1 MSQTALSAPAEPRL
15 DDWCTAARLDQL
27 CEELQPAR
35 SVLLWSGQLETVLRG
50 WVRRQLVDEAVQNEW
65 FASSPQTDDTT
76 NACPPEW
83 PDGLYQTWQ
92 QRDQALLAWAEQQW
106 GHGLE
111 SLYLARK
118 SQLDRLTFRLL
129 RVSNGG
135 LAMELYHRIKAEEA
149 SFEQLSWEFGEG
161 AERFRAGLMKNQP
174 LDKMSKTLVPLL
186 ANLQTTELQPP
197 RAVGKQFVLYQLL
210 ERHPLVFDRS
220 TRQQLL
226 MEQLA
231 CWEVPL
237 MERLVAHLACQG

>member
-1 MSQTALSAPAEPRL
+1 MSQTTLSAPAEPRL
-15 DDWCTAARLDQL
+15 DDWCTAARLELLFEQL
-27 CEELQPAR
+27 HSAR
-35 SVLLWSGQLETVLRG
+35 EVLLWSGQIETVLRG
-50 WVRRQLVDEAVQNEW
+50 WVRRQLVVEAIQNAW
-65 FASSPQTDDTT
+65 FVPLPSSDDTSKP
-76 NACPPEW
+76 CPQEW
-83 PDGLYQTWQ
+83 PDHLHQTWQ

-106 GHGLE
+106 GHALE

-135 LAMELYHRIKAEEA
+135 LAMELYHRIKAGEA

-197 RAVGKQFVLYQLL
+197 RAMGKQFVLYQLV
-210 ERHPLVFDRS
+210 ERHPLVFDQA

-226 MEQLA
+226 MEQLT

-237 MERLVAHLACQG
+237 LERLAAHLACPG

>member
-1 MSQTALSAPAEPRL
+1 MSQTTLSAPAEPRL
-15 DDWCTAARLDQL
+15 DDWCTAARLELLFEQL
-27 CEELQPAR
+27 HSAR
-35 SVLLWSGQLETVLRG
+35 EVLLWSGQIETVLRG
-50 WVRRQLVDEAVQNEW
+50 WVRRQLVDEAIQNAW
-65 FASSPQTDDTT
+65 FVPLPSSDDTSKP
-76 NACPPEW
+76 CPQEW
-83 PDGLYQTWQ
+83 PDHLHQTWQ

-106 GHGLE
+106 GHALE

-135 LAMELYHRIKAEEA
+135 LAMELYHRIKAGEA
-149 SFEQLSWEFGEG
+149 SFE
-161 AERFRAGLMKNQP
+161 NQP

-197 RAVGKQFVLYQLL
+197 RAMGKQFVLYQLV
-210 ERHPLVFDRS
+210 ERHPLVFDQA

-226 MEQLA
+226 MEQLT

-237 MERLVAHLACQG
+237 LERLAAHLACLG